1 MSKNY
6 SVIVPNALAETNIAG
21 RVARKGDARFTDA
34 GTKVVNM
41 TLAVSRRF
49 QQNEEWKEKTAFVD
63 VSIWGDSADR
73 LSTVKVGDV
82 VLATFSLADMEARAF
97 NKQDGSTGTSLQ
109 VTRAQ
114 ISRIAWPKDGEAG
127 ESAPVLPAEEEI
139 AY

>member
-1 MSKNY
+1 VSKNY
-6 SVIVPNALAETNIAG
+6 SVIVPNALAEANVAG
-21 RVARKGDARFTDA
+21 RVARKGDVRFTDA
-34 GTKVVNM
+34 GTKVVNL

-63 VSIWGDSADR
+63 VSIWGDAADR
-73 LSTVKVGDV
+73 ANTIRVGDV

-97 NKQDGSTGTSLQ
+97 NKQDGATGTSLQ

-114 ISRIAWPKDGEAG
+114 ISRIAWPKEGEA
-127 ESAPVLPAEEEI
+127 EAAPVLPAEEEI